1 MAFKYFNVKNGL
13 SAGNITLNAA
23 NNTVIASDFLGNI
36 TGSTA
41 SFSGNLIITGTTDL
55 GSVSNVTITGGTAG
69 QVLTT
74 DGNGNLSFS
83 SPTVLQSPSPMPYY
97 IDNNSVFVIP
107 LYYQGLFTYP
117 LTIDGQLEVSGVLV
131 QV

>member
-13 SAGNITLNAA
+13 TAGNITLNAA
-23 NNTVIASDFLGNI
+23 NSTVIASDFLGNI
-36 TGSTA
+36 TGTTA

-55 GSVSNVTITGGTAG
+55 GSVSNVTISGGSAG

-74 DGNGNLSFS
+74 DGAGNLSFS
-83 SPTVLQSPSPMPYY
+83 NPSVLQSPAPMPYY
-97 IDNNSVFVIP
+97 IDDTTSLVIP
-107 LYYQGLFTYP
+107 LYYQGLFSIPITVDGS
-117 LTIDGQLEVSGVLV
+117 LEIDGILI